1 MRLSYS
7 KISTFLD
14 CGFKFKLRYIHKL
27 PQKPRSHLRL
37 GSVLH
42 SVLGKFYIDAE
53 AGLPSLDYLL
63 SLYEEAWPSPTENYQ
78 SQYDLGR
85 EILEEYYRS
94 NMDSWRFPLW
104 VESAFN
110 VPLRGHTIVGVFDR
124 VDSLED
130 GRTEIIDYKAQKILP
145 TQEEIDED
153 LQLKVYALAFRE
165 ITGNIPDL
173 LSVYHLRSNRK
184 WATSPSREEVDATE
198 SRMLEVAKEIT
209 YGRNFRPKANQKCRW
224 CDYKTYCPL
233 KATNPLPIPHEGA
246 DRQLSLQLNR

>member
-7 KISTFLD
+7 KVSTFLD

-42 SVLGKFYIDAE
+42 SVLGKFYIDTE
-53 AGLPSLDYLL
+53 SGLPSLDYLL
-63 SLYEEAWPSPTENYQ
+63 SLYEEAWPSPAENHH

-85 EILEEYYRS
+85 KILEEYYRS
-94 NMDSWRFPLW
+94 NMDGWHPPLW

-110 VPLRGHTIVGVFDR
+110 VPLGRHIIVGVFDR
-124 VDSLED
+124 VDRLED
-130 GRTEIIDYKAQKILP
+130 GRIEIIDYKAQKALP
-145 TQEEIDED
+145 TQDDVDED
-153 LQLKVYALAFRE
+153 LQLKVYALAFRQ

-184 WATSPSREEVDATE
+184 WTTGSSWEEVDATKSKILDVA
-198 SRMLEVAKEIT
+198 SRIT
-209 YGRNFRPKANQKCRW
+209 HGRHFKPRANQGCRW
-224 CDYKTYCPL
+224 CDYRVYCPL
-233 KATNPLPIPHEGA
+233 KTDSPLPVPLKNSQ
-246 DRQLSLQLNR
+246 RQLSLGIPE